1 MRLNHNLSSLN
12 IFREYS
18 KSLKL
23 NSKALSH
30 ISTGEKIS
38 KAADGPNEIT
48 KSERM
53 RLQIRG
59 MQMAQKNLQDGV
71 SMMQTADGA
80 LSSLNSITDR
90 IRELIVQSGSG
101 ANSPEDKQ
109 VIQNEISQMVDGYDD
124 IVKNTE
130 FNGVKL
136 FKIDSNLGE
145 GTGEGN
151 NIIKKSMQSGAN
163 SGESIDIIFKDL
175 SLDQVGVMKIDNN
188 GEKKVDKDKTLE
200 KLKGELDLKDPQ
212 NLDKALEIID
222 AVSSTIVDLRSK
234 YGAISNKFESTLEN
248 LGDFEISTQKSES
261 SIRDADMAEEM
272 MEFSRTGILIEA
284 GNAMMVQSNKFPQD
298 MLRILENLRSK

>member
-80 LSSLNSITDR
+80 LSSLSSITNR

-101 ANSPEDKQ
+101 ANSPEDKK
-109 VIQNEISQMVDGYDD
+109 VIQNEISQMVDGYDE

-130 FNGVKL
+130 FNGVQL
-136 FKIDSNLGE
+136 FKVDSNLAG
-145 GTGEGN
+145 GN

-212 NLDKALEIID
+212 NLDKALEIVD